1 MNFNEIISNLHILDW
16 FVLRG
21 IKIVLML
28 LTMGILCKVS
38 DVFFKKLNKIS
49 SSDIEQYKKV
59 RTVHSLLNS
68 VVKIIVCLVG
78 IMLILEELNINIA
91 PILATAGVLG
101 LAVGFGAKRLVED
114 VLSGLNIILS
124 NQIRVGDTVTIDG
137 SISGV
142 VEKITVNTVI
152 LRDFGGTVHF
162 VRNGNINVISN
173 QTKDYSYYVS
183 DLGISYNQ
191 NFDTVFTVIK
201 SVGKEMRE
209 DEKLKNIIIDDIE
222 VLGVDKF
229 EESTITIKTRIKTLP
244 SHQWVVGREFNRR
257 IKESFD
263 KNLIEFPYPQITVHN
278 EQ

>member
-59 RTVHSLLNS
+59 CTVHSLLNS

-191 NFDTVFTVIK
+191 DFDTVFTVIK
-201 SVGKEMRE
+201 SIGKEMKE

-257 IKESFD
+257 IKEAFD
-263 KNLIEFPYPQITVHN
+263 KNSIEFPYPQITVHN

>member
-191 NFDTVFTVIK
+191 DFDTVFTVIK

-257 IKESFD
+257 IKEAFD
-263 KNLIEFPYPQITVHN
+263 KNSIEFPYPQITVHN

>member
-191 NFDTVFTVIK
+191 DFDTVFTVIK

-222 VLGVDKF
+222 ILGVDKF

>member
-16 FVLRG
+16 FFLRG

-191 NFDTVFTVIK
+191 DFDTVFTVIK

-209 DEKLKNIIIDDIE
+209 DENFKNIIIDDIE

-244 SHQWVVGREFNRR
+244 SHQWVVGREFNRK
-257 IKESFD
+257 IKEAFD
-263 KNLIEFPYPQITVHN
+263 KNSIEFPYPQITVHN

>member
-257 IKESFD
+257 IKEAFD
-263 KNLIEFPYPQITVHN
+263 KNSIEFPYPQITVHN

>member
-229 EESTITIKTRIKTLP
+229 EEYTITIKTRIKTLP

-257 IKESFD
+257 IKEAFD
-263 KNLIEFPYPQITVHN
+263 KNSIEFPYPQITVHN

>member
-49 SSDIEQYKKV
+49 SSDIEQYRKV
-59 RTVHSLLNS
+59 RTVHTLLNS

-191 NFDTVFTVIK
+191 DFDTVFTVIK

-222 VLGVDKF
+222 ILGVDKF

>member
-21 IKIVLML
+21 IKIVLIL

-257 IKESFD
+257 IKEAFD
-263 KNLIEFPYPQITVHN
+263 KNSIEFPYPQITVHN

>member
-38 DVFFKKLNKIS
+38 DVFFKKLNKMS

-257 IKESFD
+257 IKEAFD
-263 KNLIEFPYPQITVHN
+263 KNSIEFPYPQITVHN

>member
-28 LTMGILCKVS
+28 LTVGILCKVS

-209 DEKLKNIIIDDIE
+209 DENFKNIIIDDIE

-257 IKESFD
+257 IKEAFD

>member
-28 LTMGILCKVS
+28 LTVGILCKVS

-191 NFDTVFTVIK
+191 DFDTVFTVIK

-257 IKESFD
+257 IKEAFD
-263 KNLIEFPYPQITVHN
+263 KNSIEFPYPQITVHN

>member
-21 IKIVLML
+21 IKIVLIL

-257 IKESFD
+257 IKEAFD
-263 KNLIEFPYPQITVHN
+263 KNSIEFPYPQITIHN